1 MFTSLLCGLTAETTS
16 PTLRSPGGTLLSFL
30 SGPDHGEPNSDASFK
45 GLAVGESD
53 ELLGDMDPQ
62 EMEVKWLH
70 SPLVKIADAIEN
82 KTTVYKVPL
91 HSFLAAVSY
100 IGF

>member
-1 MFTSLLCGLTAETTS
+1 MKPCVKK
-16 PTLRSPGGTLLSFL
+16 
-30 SGPDHGEPNSDASFK
+30 SGVCVT

-62 EMEVKWLH
+62 EMEVRWLH

-82 KTTVYKVPL
+82 KTTVYKVSL
-91 HSFLAAVSY
+91 HIFIAAVSCT
-100 IGF
+100 GFWGGLSSFCLSPLGC